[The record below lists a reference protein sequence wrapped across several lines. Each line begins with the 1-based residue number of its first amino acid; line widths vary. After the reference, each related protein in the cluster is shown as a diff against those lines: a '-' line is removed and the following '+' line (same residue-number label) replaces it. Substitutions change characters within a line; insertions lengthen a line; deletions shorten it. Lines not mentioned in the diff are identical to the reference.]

1 MSEELGFTEGDIC
14 NRKGCK
20 GVIGTHPA
28 KNCSCHINP
37 PCSACTA
44 PRGFC
49 PVCGW
54 EEADDKIV
62 NDYVVNQDPKTGVY
76 RTWTPRPLDSKKID
90 WHSFSHTGA
99 SMIRRGVYPEG
110 ATRGEVEAVVNGTFG
125 GRFNSFGNGKF
136 EYVAYTD

>member
-1 MSEELGFTEGDIC
+1 MSNEMGFCEGDIC
-14 NRKGCK
+14 NRRGCK

-28 KNCSCHINP
+28 ENCSCHINP

-54 EEADDKIV
+54 EECDDVVV
-62 NDYVVNQDPKTGVY
+62 NDFVVNVDRKTDTY
-76 RTWTPRPLDSKKID
+76 RTWTPRPLDSSKID
-90 WHSFSHTGA
+90 WTSHGHTHST
-99 SMIRRGVYPEG
+99 MIKRGVYPEG
-110 ATRGEVEAVVNGTFG
+110 TTKAEVEAVVKGTFG
-125 GRFNSFGNGKF
+125 GRFKSFGNGNF